1 MTEFTHFL
9 FQVGLCCIFFA
20 AYTPGNASD
29 ESSARVKRSL
39 LAPVLTMDISFE
51 NVTDYLRHGD
61 HYGYVTTLKHSE
73 SPRSAAAAKGVHV
86 TWMLAPI
93 IKFLNIVSYT
103 GPDPPIVQHMDDS
116 VTLKIAELL
125 WGAEFTVSFKVE
137 FDPERTLKPS
147 NYSLVTPVH
156 LSYYDDYLENP
167 EGSILSKGRYF
178 SHPLEKVAFN
188 IELPGCSEPLGM
200 KSERINDYQI
210 TASSSYEES
219 QPSRAR
225 ETEDA
230 WCAKTIDQDQYLQVD
245 FLLKTRVT
253 RVGIMRRKTKDHWVT
268 KYSLQYSNDDTTWFN
283 YTENGHVKVFKGP
296 QTASDTD
303 IIIHY
308 LRHPIEA
315 NSVRVLPLAWVQLIC
330 LRLELYGCDI
340 PGSPAICIS
349 PLGLESGEI
358 KDEAL
363 SIPDSSVQA
372 HSEPKHI
379 RLNMVIRNY
388 PFGWQARV
396 GQTPPDYLQIDFGS
410 LRKVT
415 RISTMGGYFSFF
427 FVTSFEL
434 EYSNNGLT
442 WVRYRENGQVKDLK
456 GPQSNHEA
464 KFPVLAKLAEPFV
477 ARYVRIIPNVA
488 GKAMRAE
495 IYGCFAEQLPPYTD
509 VPEYAR
515 RSFLLDPVTDR
526 FFACMYSDDQI
537 ESSCFSTVDGVE
549 WIAVK
554 PLVISVIAS
563 SPTRKEIYGLD
574 RRMNF
579 HRSCDSGETWRQITD
594 GYVKEFRE
602 EPSLVRAKSL
612 PENLVSEHPTADLT
626 AIANSTGVTW
636 GVSGNGIH
644 IMTAGSDT
652 WSMVGSWKCCGL

>member
-1 MTEFTHFL
+1 MELRHFL
-9 FQVGLCCIFFA
+9 LHVGFCLIFA
-20 AYTPGNASD
+20 AHTSGSTSD
-29 ESSARVKRSL
+29 EGTSREKRSSTSPE
-39 LAPVLTMDISFE
+39 LAMEISFE

-61 HYGYVTTLKHSE
+61 HYGYVTTLKHT
-73 SPRSAAAAKGVHV
+73 PRSVAAAKGVHV
-86 TWMLAPI
+86 TWMLAPF

-103 GPDPPIVQHMDDS
+103 GPHPPKVLQKDDS
-116 VTLKIAELL
+116 VTLKIADLP

-147 NYSLVTPVH
+147 NYSLVTPVQ
-156 LSYYDDYLENP
+156 LLYYDDYLENSQ
-167 EGSILSKGRYF
+167 GILLSKGRSF
-178 SHPLEKVAFN
+178 SNPLDKVAFN

-200 KSERINDYQI
+200 KSNRIHDYQI

-225 ETEDA
+225 ETTDA
-230 WCAKTIDQDQYLQVD
+230 WCAKTNDKNQYLQVD

-253 RVGIMRRKTKDHWVT
+253 RLGTMRRKSKDHWVT
-268 KYSLQYSNDDTTWFN
+268 KYSLQYSDDDIKWFD
-283 YTENGHVKVFKGP
+283 YMENGYVKVFKGP
-296 QTASDTD
+296 QTSSDTEM
-303 IIIHY
+303 ITHY
-308 LRHPIEA
+308 LRQPVEA
-315 NSVRVLPLAWVQLIC
+315 NYIRVRPLAWVQLIC

-363 SIPDSSVQA
+363 SHSLPSS
-372 HSEPKHI
+372 HMSKPSFI
-379 RLNMVIRNY
+379 RLHGLVLQY
-388 PFGWQARV
+388 PFGWQARIA
-396 GQTPPDYLQIDFGS
+396 QTPPDYLQIDFGS

-415 RISTMGGYFSFF
+415 RIATMGAYRVASL
-427 FVTSFEL
+427 FVTTFKL
-434 EYSNNGLT
+434 EYSRNGLT
-442 WVRYRENGQVKDLK
+442 WEKYTENGQVKDIK
-456 GPQSNHEA
+456 GPQNRHES

-477 ARYVRIIPNVA
+477 SRYVRIIPNDA
-488 GKAMRAE
+488 LKSMRAE
-495 IYGCFAEQLPPYTD
+495 IYGCFVEQLPPYTD

-526 FFACMYSDDQI
+526 FFACMYTDDQT

-554 PLVISVIAS
+554 PLIISIIAC
-563 SPTRKEIYGLD
+563 SPIWKEIYGLD

-594 GYVKEFRE
+594 GYVKEVRE
-602 EPSLVRAKSL
+602 EPNLVRAKSL
-612 PENLVSEHPTADLT
+612 PENLVSQNPSTNFIVT
-626 AIANSTGVTW
+626 ANSTGITW
-636 GVSGNGIH
+636 GVSGAGIH
-644 IMTAGSDT
+644 IMTIGDHS